1 MKRVILVILIITLSA
16 SISNSEDIFSQSRI
30 SGNFQFDG
38 QLYQKDSIIGAEE
51 VDEKFLS
58 NSYLYL
64 HYSLGNF
71 NAGMRYE
78 SYQNP
83 MLGFDPRYEGQG
95 LAYRFFEFNSDIIDV
110 TAGNFYEQFGSGMI
124 LRAYEDRQLGYDNA
138 FDGMRIRFRPTDGVE
153 LKGLIGKQRQ
163 FWTEGKGIVRGGD
176 ISINVTDI
184 FTDIFSYS
192 TNLSIG
198 ASVVSKFQEDIS
210 AMYILPEN
218 VLAWAGRMA
227 LIGDGYSVD
236 AEYVYKNNDPSATN
250 GMSYNIGKAFLLN
263 SSIFGKGYSFSL
275 NFHRDDNM
283 DFRSDRNSQ
292 GNVLQINY
300 LPPLTKQNSY
310 RLTTIYPYATQPGG
324 EVGLQADFIYTF
336 PRNSYLGGR
345 YGTTLSLNYSRIHN
359 LDTTHIDEFTY
370 DSPFFSIGERL
381 YFQDINLEILKKW
394 DKNLKTVFSIMNT
407 VYDKDIMENEG
418 VPHYGKV
425 YATAAIVDITYSL
438 TTTNSVRLELQHLWA
453 TQDSTLH
460 VADNINGNWAM
471 ALVEYTIAPQW
482 FFNIMDEYNYG
493 NEFEDLQLHYISASV
508 TYVHHSTR
516 VAFGYGRQRGGIL
529 CVGGV
534 CREVPASNGFTLSL
548 SSSF

>member
-1 MKRVILVILIITLSA
+1 MKRVLLIMIIIALSTNLMVA
-16 SISNSEDIFSQSRI
+16 QDFLSQQRI

-38 QLYQKDSIIGAEE
+38 QLYQQDSIIGAQD

-58 NSYLYL
+58 NGYLYL
-64 HYSLGNF
+64 NYSLGNF
-71 NAGMRYE
+71 TAGMRYE
-78 SYQNP
+78 SYMNP

-95 LAYRFFEFNSDIIDV
+95 LAYRFLEFNSDLIDV

-138 FDGMRIRFRPTDGVE
+138 IDGMRIRFRPTEGIE
-153 LKGLIGKQRQ
+153 LKGVIGKQRE
-163 FWTEGKGIVRGGD
+163 FWNQGEGIVRGGD
-176 ISINVTDI
+176 ISIGVTDI
-184 FTDIFSYS
+184 FTDIFSET

-198 ASVVSKFQEDIS
+198 ASVVSKFQEDLS

-218 VLAWAGRMA
+218 VLAWATRMS

-236 AEYVYKNNDPSATN
+236 AEYVFKNNDPSATN
-250 GMSYNIGKAFLLN
+250 GMSYNIGEAFLLN

-300 LPPLTKQNSY
+300 LPPLTKQHAY
-310 RLTTIYPYATQPGG
+310 RLTTIYPYSTQPLG

-336 PRNSYLGGR
+336 PRKSLIGGK
-345 YGTTLSLNYSRIHN
+345 YGTTVSMNYSRVHN

-370 DSPFFSIGERL
+370 ESPFFSIGERL
-381 YFQDINLEILKKW
+381 YFQDINIEVIKKW
-394 DKNLKTVFSIMNT
+394 NRDLKTVFALVNI
-407 VYDKDIMENEG
+407 VYDKDILENEG
-418 VPHYGKV
+418 VPHYGKI
-425 YATAAIVDITYSL
+425 YSTAAIADVTYSI
-438 TTTNSVRLELQHLWA
+438 TNTNSIRLELQHLWA

-460 VADNINGNWAM
+460 VPDNISGNWVM
-471 ALVEYTIAPQW
+471 ALLEYTIAPKW
-482 FFNIMDEYNYG
+482 YFTIMDEYNYG
-493 NEFEDLQLHYISASV
+493 NDFEDRQLHYFSAGV
-508 TYVHHSTR
+508 TYVHQSTR
-516 VAFGYGRQRGGIL
+516 IALGYGRQRGGIL

-534 CREVPASNGFTLSL
+534 CREVPSSNGVTISL